1 MPTRPDPERLLPLTP
16 VVFHSLLALA
26 EGPRHGYALAQE
38 VEEASDGRIRM
49 GPGTLYGSLQ
59 RMQDEALV
67 EEAPNPGE
75 GGAHAE
81 RRRYYRLT
89 AFGRAVLRGET
100 ERLADAVRLAR
111 ARIGKP

>member
-1 MPTRPDPERLLPLTP
+1 MTARRDPERLLPLTP
-16 VVFHSLLALA
+16 VVFYSLLALA
-26 EGPRHGYALAQE
+26 EGPRHGYALARE
-38 VEEASDGRIRM
+38 VEGASEGRIRM

-59 RMQDEALV
+59 RMQDEGLV
-67 EEAPNPGE
+67 EEARNPGE

-89 AFGRAVLRGET
+89 AFGRAVLGAET

-111 ARIGKP
+111 ARIGAS